1 MLMVYDAAG
10 EYARIPAF
18 FHACI
23 ICGIVFFTKDQKR
36 SEKVFF

>member
-18 FHACI
+18 LYACI
-23 ICGIVFFTKDQKR
+23 IRVIVFFTKDQER